1 MGTIRDQKTGKTIG
15 TVSLLMD
22 CTGYRY
28 WEGQIKDGPCKR
40 FYFVDHGVGSGV
52 GATCEFEAVR
62 WVMDRAE
69 EQGAEEEE
77 AEEEVTIYPVYMH
90 LMGLVPE

>member
-1 MGTIRDQKTGKTIG
+1 MGTIRDQQTGKALG

-22 CTGYRY
+22 CTGHRY

-52 GATCEFEAVR
+52 GATCEFEAVQ
-62 WVMDRAE
+62 WVMQSLEARDPFTCPDRAPLDAI
-69 EQGAEEEE
+69 QLGK
-77 AEEEVTIYPVYMH
+77 H
-90 LMGLVPE
+90 